1 MQEVQ
6 CLHSARGAAGTG
18 AAWVCLL
25 GSSRTTRTRYH
36 QPTGDIGRALWAILM
51 GGPLSK
57 QGEIIAHNADGQRG
71 AEWQEQ
77 GRHRD
82 HSAGLGAR
90 GRAGDKCCACLS
102 SQHCSTSRS
111 SALQAQ
117 RGWETKPETAQ
128 PAAMGCKNRCLCIGN
143 STGGHRLSL
152 NTAQAHP
159 SPPAKL
165 PKAPQQCPL
174 FWQAALSPAKHA
186 RFQPSRS
193 STYQPLGIPV
203 SIQYGTG
210 SLTGIIGSDQVT
222 VSRARVPCPE
232 LLHGMPHSHQ

>member
-1 MQEVQ
+1 MAPLGPWGQSSSRMQEVQ

-25 GSSRTTRTRYH
+25 GSNRTTRTRYH

-111 SALQAQ
+111 SALQSTEGLGNEA
-117 RGWETKPETAQ
+117 R
-128 PAAMGCKNRCLCIGN
+128 N
-143 STGGHRLSL
+143 STACSDGLQESLSV
-152 NTAQAHP
+152 H
-159 SPPAKL
+159 
-165 PKAPQQCPL
+165 
-174 FWQAALSPAKHA
+174 W
-186 RFQPSRS
+186 
-193 STYQPLGIPV
+193 
-203 SIQYGTG
+203 
-210 SLTGIIGSDQVT
+210 
-222 VSRARVPCPE
+222 E
-232 LLHGMPHSHQ
+232 